1 MGFSIFMIII
11 FGVLIIAFTI
21 NKASINAR
29 GDDDYDDIVIENDLT
44 LFLKRCNGQVI
55 VFDIETNGLNP
66 EKDSVLSCSAIK
78 YLLGDDYTMI
88 EIDRFERFYYPIES
102 FHRRATDINGLT
114 RKRIG
119 ELRKGVEYAYHFNE
133 DYDLVE
139 FCSSANSYVAH
150 NLSFDQAF
158 IKNFSIQ
165 NSNTFCT
172 MKSNACVVK
181 VRWMENKGEW
191 KWPSLEET
199 ARYYSIKFSHK
210 NAHSSTYDAEITA
223 QILQKMIFNLKGMPS
238 KQEEYVNIEIT
249 SKV

>member
-88 EIDRFERFYYPIES
+88 EI
-102 FHRRATDINGLT
+102 
-114 RKRIG
+114 
-119 ELRKGVEYAYHFNE
+119 
-133 DYDLVE
+133 
-139 FCSSANSYVAH
+139 
-150 NLSFDQAF
+150 
-158 IKNFSIQ
+158 IQ
-165 NSNTFCT
+165 S
-172 MKSNACVVK
+172 V
-181 VRWMENKGEW
+181 
-191 KWPSLEET
+191 L
-199 ARYYSIKFSHK
+199 
-210 NAHSSTYDAEITA
+210 
-223 QILQKMIFNLKGMPS
+223 LKIS
-238 KQEEYVNIEIT
+238 QR
-249 SKV
+249 